1 MISNTYARTNS
12 STSRSSNIPTLYK
25 RIVSSLLLLLLLLLL
40 HKVKIYTYIIFD
52 CCVSKDEIEFSII
65 IIIIIS
71 TDIGGNGKGYKK
83 KR

>member
-12 STSRSSNIPTLYK
+12 STSRSSNIPTSYK
-25 RIVSSLLLLLLLLLL
+25 RIVSSLLLLL

-65 IIIIIS
+65 IIIIIIIG
-71 TDIGGNGKGYKK
+71 TDIGGNSK

>member
-25 RIVSSLLLLLLLLLL
+25 RIVSSLLLLLLLLL
-40 HKVKIYTYIIFD
+40 HKVKIYTYIIFN
-52 CCVSKDEIEFSII
+52 CYVSKDEIEFSII

>member
-12 STSRSSNIPTLYK
+12 STSRSSNIPTSYK
-25 RIVSSLLLLLLLLLL
+25 RIVSSLLLLLLLLLSL
-40 HKVKIYTYIIFD
+40 HKVKIYTYTIFD

-65 IIIIIS
+65 IIIIS

-83 KR
+83 R